1 MHPLAERVL
10 GGELR
15 AAARVMRL
23 VDDRIEGHV
32 EILKDLFPHV
42 GKAWVIGITGTPG
55 AGKSTLVDR
64 LIEVFRRPTTVDGVE
79 RPGRKVGVVA
89 VDPTSPFSG
98 GSILGDRIRMQRHF
112 LDESVFIRS
121 LATRGAMGGLSRSC
135 GDVVRIMDAYGCEV
149 ILVETVGVG
158 QDELEVTRTAHTT
171 VVVVPPGGGDEV
183 QASKA
188 GILEIADV
196 FVVNK
201 ADREG
206 ADAQVRHL
214 ESMIALGR
222 EISAG
227 RARQPR
233 GHGHV
238 APSSVESSIVD
249 HLSLGD
255 PSLTPTAWTPP
266 IVKTVA
272 ARNEGIDAL
281 VAALEAHRAFVAT
294 PAGGQR
300 RRMQAH
306 DRLVALFRD
315 LLADVAMATVRDRLA
330 ALEPAVARGELDPYT
345 ACEQLIAEFRRG
357 A

>member
-1 MHPLAERVL
+1 MHPLAERVIQ
-10 GGELR
+10 GDLR

-42 GKAWVIGITGTPG
+42 GKAWVIGVTGTPG

-64 LIEVFRRPTTVDGVE
+64 MIEVFRRPTTLDGVA
-79 RPGRKVGVVA
+79 RPGRKIGVVA

-98 GSILGDRIRMQRHF
+98 GSLLGDRIRMQRHF

-135 GDVVRIMDAYGCEV
+135 GDVVRVMDAYGCEV

-158 QDELEVTRTAHTT
+158 QDELEVTRTAQTT

-222 EISAG
+222 EIAAG
-227 RARQPR
+227 RARQPK

-238 APSSVESSIVD
+238 ARSSAESMGVD
-249 HLSLGD
+249 RMSLAD
-255 PSLTPTAWTPP
+255 TSAAPIAWTPP
-266 IVKTVA
+266 ILKTVA
-272 ARNEGIDAL
+272 TRNEGVEAL
-281 VAALEAHRAFVAT
+281 VGALEEHHAFVAST
-294 PAGGQR
+294 AGASR
-300 RRMQAH
+300 RQMQAH
-306 DRLVALFRD
+306 DRLVALFRE
-315 LLADVAMATVRDRLA
+315 LLADVAMAAVRDRLT
-330 ALEPAVARGELDPYT
+330 ALEPAVTRGELDPYS
-345 ACEQLIAEFRRG
+345 ACEQLIEAFRR

>member
-1 MHPLAERVL
+1 VL
-10 GGELR
+10 QGDVR

-23 VDDRIEGHV
+23 VDDRGRDYV
-32 EILKDLFPHV
+32 QILKELFPHT
-42 GKAWVIGITGTPG
+42 GKASVVGVTGVPG

-64 LIEVFRRPTTVDGVE
+64 LIEHARKAGH
-79 RPGRKVGVVA
+79 KVGVVA

-112 LDESVFIRS
+112 LDDRVFIRS

-135 GDVVRIMDAYGCEV
+135 GDVVRVMDAFGCDV
-149 ILVETVGVG
+149 VFVETVGVG

-171 VVVVPPGGGDEV
+171 VVVVPPGGGDEI
-183 QASKA
+183 QAAKA

-214 ESMIALGR
+214 ESMIALGK
-222 EISAG
+222 EIAAG
-227 RARQPR
+227 RARQPTAH

-238 APSSVESSIVD
+238 SRSSVESLDVD
-249 HLSLGD
+249 HSRVGD
-255 PSLTPTAWTPP
+255 ASVPASEWTPP
-266 IVKTVA
+266 VLKTVA

-281 VAALEAHRAFVAT
+281 AEAVDRHRAFLAS
-294 PAGGQR
+294 PAGARR
-300 RRMQAH
+300 RRMQSR
-306 DRLVALFRD
+306 DQLLALFKD
-315 LLADVAMATVRDRLA
+315 VLADAALSAVRPSFD
-330 ALEPAVARGELDPYT
+330 ALEPAVERGEVDPYT
-345 ACEQLIAEFRRG
+345 ACERLLAEFRRG
-357 A
+357 